1 MATAREVQRQQRAL
15 EKAKVEKYLQSRL
28 SETEQK
34 NKELAKKEK
43 ELSDILTNSLKKD
56 YSFSLN
62 SIASVKQL
70 QEKVPPLTLTM
81 AESEPDEEPFYSE
94 IVPPGFL
101 GTLLPW
107 VKNKYQQ
114 ELQTAADHYQAS
126 IDAHNLRETQRL
138 ADLKKW
144 QNNTNEKL
152 SNERQ
157 RISILRINYEKGDPN
172 AVIDFITLMLN
183 QNEFTPN
190 IQRIFKLAFA
200 QESKEL
206 VIEQEL
212 PAISIIQTI
221 SEYRYVKAK
230 DIIESKEKRA
240 SEIKALYSDLLSSI
254 CLRTFHEIFQIDDMS
269 QVQIATFNG
278 YVKTIDLATGNDIQ
292 PYLISARTTREQF
305 QNINLARIDKKVC
318 LRNLGAHVSQQ
329 PGEMLPVKP
338 IINFNMVDKRFVEQS
353 DILNEI
359 DTRQNLMELNPFEF
373 ENLVS
378 NLFSKMGLETKQ
390 TRSSKDGGV
399 DAIAYDQRPILG
411 GKVVIQAKRYKDTVG
426 VAAVRD
432 LYGTMMN
439 EGANKGILVT
449 TSGYGPDAYE
459 FSKDKPIELIDG
471 GGLIYL
477 LKQVGIEAKIIN
489 INA

>member
-15 EKAKVEKYLQSRL
+15 EKAKAEKYLQSRL

-43 ELSDILTNSLKKD
+43 ELTDILSAALSKC
-56 YSFSLN
+56 YSFN
-62 SIASVKQL
+62 IDSINSVKRL
-70 QEKVPPLTLTM
+70 YNRTPPLELTKEEQKPEQEQFYSGIDKPGRLSGIFPWIKKKYQEQILI
-81 AESEPDEEPFYSE
+81 AESNY
-94 IVPPGFL
+94 
-101 GTLLPW
+101 
-107 VKNKYQQ
+107 
-114 ELQTAADHYQAS
+114 QTALDIYDQ
-126 IDAHNLRETQRL
+126 RKKQRL
-138 ADLKKW
+138 ANLKNW
-144 QNNTNEKL
+144 IEDYDQKL
-152 SNERQ
+152 NMERQ
-157 RISILRINYEKGDPN
+157 KITALRSDYENGDPD
-172 AVIDFITLMLN
+172 AVVDFITLILD
-183 QNEFTPN
+183 QSEFTPDV
-190 IQRIFKLAFA
+190 QRKFKAAFVP
-200 QESKEL
+200 ESKEL

-212 PAISIIQTI
+212 PSITVIPAELEYKYAKMKDAIET
-221 SEYRYVKAK
+221 
-230 DIIESKEKRA
+230 KEKKSA
-240 SEIKALYSDLLSSI
+240 EIKNQYSDLLSSI
-254 CLRTFHEIFQIDDMS
+254 CLRTFHEVFQIDEAS
-269 QVQIATFNG
+269 QIQIVTFNG

-292 PYLISARTTREQF
+292 PYLISARATREQF
-305 QNINLARIDKKVC
+305 QNINLLRIDKKIC

-338 IINFNMVDKRFVEQS
+338 IVNFNMVDKRFIEQS
-353 DILNEI
+353 DILDGL
-359 DTRQNLMELNPFEF
+359 DTRQNLMELSPFEF

-378 NLFSKMGLETKQ
+378 NLFTKMGLETKQ

-477 LKQVGIEAKIIN
+477 LKQVGVEAKIIN
-489 INA
+489 ADA